1 MGYVLTFRHLLA
13 PVLIRIIYYI
23 GAALIV
29 IEGVLNILGI
39 NRIKDGVSALPSHE
53 VGPAE
58 QYLYNFSSNPWLVLI
73 SIPIALILWR
83 VWCEVW
89 IVIFQIDDRLGEIR
103 DSLKG
108 Q

>member
-13 PVLIRIIYYI
+13 PVLIRIVYYI

-29 IEGVLNILGI
+29 IEGVLNILGVNHI
-39 NRIKDGVSALPSHE
+39 GSRVSALPTQ
-53 VGPAE
+53 VGPTE
-58 QYLYNFSSNPWLVLI
+58 QYLYPFSGNPWLVLI

-83 VWCEVW
+83 VWCELW

-103 DSLKG
+103 DSLKR

>member
-23 GAALIV
+23 GAALIL
-29 IEGVLNILGI
+29 IEGVLNILGVAHI
-39 NRIKDGVSALPSHE
+39 GNGVSELPTHQ
-53 VGPAE
+53 VGPTE
-58 QYLYNFSSNPWLVLI
+58 QYLYSFSSNPWLVLI

-83 VWCEVW
+83 VWCELW
-89 IVIFQIDDRLGEIR
+89 IVIFQIDDRLGQIR